1 MNTYGKGA
9 PNPKEVHAYMDKK
22 FGKFEKNGAW
32 LGARI
37 KYERD
42 EPNVNAAVFS
52 ATNSESGSTYGGGE
66 GEEDNFDDNIEM

>member
-1 MNTYGKGA
+1 
-9 PNPKEVHAYMDKK
+9 MDKK

-42 EPNVNAAVFS
+42 EPNVNAAAFS
-52 ATNSESGSTYGGGE
+52 ATNSESGSVRGDGDGE
-66 GEEDNFDDNIEM
+66 DENFEDNIEM

>member
-1 MNTYGKGA
+1 
-9 PNPKEVHAYMDKK
+9 MDKK

-42 EPNVNAAVFS
+42 ESNLNAAVFSS
-52 ATNSESGSTYGGGE
+52 ATNSESGSVRGDGD
-66 GEEDNFDDNIEM
+66 GEEENFDDNIEM